1 MTWAVPDTKKFIKGI
16 LITGII
22 IYLPILFFKDLSTAT
37 AVGVGMH
44 WIQYISIIILITIY
58 LHSEYLSWSEISGNS
73 KFITSSYIIKNLI
86 ILVSLISLYLYL
98 RKPSKKIYPK
108 VKGEE
113 KIYTKNSNEN
123 YFDKFRN
130 KEKLK
135 TKTEQILDKDGK
147 D

>member
-1 MTWAVPDTKKFIKGI
+1 MIRKLNQLVGLILATKLMTWAVPDTKKFIKGI
-16 LITGII
+16 LIAG
-22 IYLPILFFKDLSTAT
+22 
-37 AVGVGMH
+37 
-44 WIQYISIIILITIY
+44 IIILITIY

-113 KIYTKNSNEN
+113 KIYTKNTNED

-135 TKTEQILDKDGK
+135 TKAEQILEKDGK

>member
-1 MTWAVPDTKKFIKGI
+1 VIRKLNQLVGLILATKLMTWAVPDTKKFIKGI
-16 LITGII
+16 LIAG
-22 IYLPILFFKDLSTAT
+22 
-37 AVGVGMH
+37 
-44 WIQYISIIILITIY
+44 IIILITIY

-113 KIYTKNSNEN
+113 KIYTKNTNED

-135 TKTEQILDKDGK
+135 TKAEQILEKDGK

>member
-1 MTWAVPDTKKFIKGI
+1 MIRKLNQLVGLILATKLMTWAVPDTKKFIKGI
-16 LITGII
+16 IIT
-22 IYLPILFFKDLSTAT
+22 A
-37 AVGVGMH
+37 
-44 WIQYISIIILITIY
+44 IIILITIY

-73 KFITSSYIIKNLI
+73 KFITSSYIVKNLI
-86 ILVSLISLYLYL
+86 ILISLISLYLYL

-113 KIYTKNSNEN
+113 KIYTKNSNED

-135 TKTEQILDKDGK
+135 TKAEQILEKDGK

>member
-1 MTWAVPDTKKFIKGI
+1 MIRKLNQLVGLILATKLMTWAVPDTKKFIKGI

-22 IYLPILFFKDLSTAT
+22 IL
-37 AVGVGMH
+37 
-44 WIQYISIIILITIY
+44 IIIY

-113 KIYTKNSNEN
+113 KIYTKNTNED

-135 TKTEQILDKDGK
+135 TKAEQILEKDGK

>member
-1 MTWAVPDTKKFIKGI
+1 MIRKLNQLVGLILATKLMTWAVPDTKKFIKGI
-16 LITGII
+16 LIT
-22 IYLPILFFKDLSTAT
+22 F
-37 AVGVGMH
+37 
-44 WIQYISIIILITIY
+44 IIILITIY

-73 KFITSSYIIKNLI
+73 KFITSSYIVKNLI
-86 ILVSLISLYLYL
+86 ILISLISLYLYL

-113 KIYTKNSNEN
+113 KIYTKNTNED

-135 TKTEQILDKDGK
+135 TKAEQILEKDGK

>member
-1 MTWAVPDTKKFIKGI
+1 MIRKLNQLVGLILATKLMTWAVPDTKKFIKGI
-16 LITGII
+16 LITG
-22 IYLPILFFKDLSTAT
+22 F
-37 AVGVGMH
+37 
-44 WIQYISIIILITIY
+44 IILITIY

-113 KIYTKNSNEN
+113 KIYTKNTNED

-135 TKTEQILDKDGK
+135 TKAEQILEKDGK

>member
-1 MTWAVPDTKKFIKGI
+1 MIRKLNQLVGLILATKLMTWAIPDTKKFIKGI
-16 LITGII
+16 LTTG
-22 IYLPILFFKDLSTAT
+22 
-37 AVGVGMH
+37 
-44 WIQYISIIILITIY
+44 IIILITIY

-86 ILVSLISLYLYL
+86 ISVSLISLYLYL

-113 KIYTKNSNEN
+113 KIYTKNTNED

-135 TKTEQILDKDGK
+135 TKAEQILEKDGK

>member
-1 MTWAVPDTKKFIKGI
+1 VIRKLNQLVGLVLATKLMTWAVPDTKKFIKGI
-16 LITGII
+16 LIT
-22 IYLPILFFKDLSTAT
+22 A
-37 AVGVGMH
+37 
-44 WIQYISIIILITIY
+44 IIILITIY

-73 KFITSSYIIKNLI
+73 KFITSSYIVKNLI
-86 ILVSLISLYLYL
+86 ILISLISLYLYL

-113 KIYTKNSNEN
+113 KIYTKNSNED

-135 TKTEQILDKDGK
+135 TKAEQILEKDGK

>member
-1 MTWAVPDTKKFIKGI
+1 MIRKLNQLVGLILATKLMTWAVPDTKEFIKGI
-16 LITGII
+16 LIAG
-22 IYLPILFFKDLSTAT
+22 
-37 AVGVGMH
+37 
-44 WIQYISIIILITIY
+44 IIILITIY

-113 KIYTKNSNEN
+113 KIYTKNTNED

-135 TKTEQILDKDGK
+135 TKAEQILEKDGK

>member
-1 MTWAVPDTKKFIKGI
+1 MIRKLNQLVGLILATKLMTWAVPDTKKFIKGI

-22 IYLPILFFKDLSTAT
+22 I
-37 AVGVGMH
+37 
-44 WIQYISIIILITIY
+44 LITIY
-58 LHSEYLSWSEISGNS
+58 LQSEYLSWSEISGNS
-73 KFITSSYIIKNLI
+73 KFITSSYIIKNLV

-113 KIYTKNSNEN
+113 KIYTKNTNED

-135 TKTEQILDKDGK
+135 TKAEQILEKDGK

>member
-1 MTWAVPDTKKFIKGI
+1 MIRKLNQLVGLILATKLMTWAVPDTKKFIKGI

-22 IYLPILFFKDLSTAT
+22 I
-37 AVGVGMH
+37 
-44 WIQYISIIILITIY
+44 LITIY
-58 LHSEYLSWSEISGNS
+58 LQSEYLSWSEISGNS
-73 KFITSSYIIKNLI
+73 KFITSSYIIKNLV
-86 ILVSLISLYLYL
+86 ILVSLISFYLYL

-113 KIYTKNSNEN
+113 KIYTKNTNED

-135 TKTEQILDKDGK
+135 TKAEQILEKDGK

>member
-16 LITGII
+16 LITG
-22 IYLPILFFKDLSTAT
+22 
-37 AVGVGMH
+37 
-44 WIQYISIIILITIY
+44 IIILITIY

-86 ILVSLISLYLYL
+86 ILVSIISLYLYL

-108 VKGEE
+108 VKGED
-113 KIYTKNSNEN
+113 KIYTKNTNED

-135 TKTEQILDKDGK
+135 TKAEQILEKDGK

>member
-1 MTWAVPDTKKFIKGI
+1 MIRKLNQLVGLILATKLMTWAIPDTKKFIKGI
-16 LITGII
+16 LITG
-22 IYLPILFFKDLSTAT
+22 
-37 AVGVGMH
+37 
-44 WIQYISIIILITIY
+44 IIILITIY

-73 KFITSSYIIKNLI
+73 KFITSSYIIKNLV

-113 KIYTKNSNEN
+113 KIYTKNTNED

-135 TKTEQILDKDGK
+135 TKAEQILEKDGK

>member
-1 MTWAVPDTKKFIKGI
+1 MIKKLNQLIGLLLATKLMTWAIPDTKKFIKGI
-16 LITGII
+16 LITA
-22 IYLPILFFKDLSTAT
+22 L
-37 AVGVGMH
+37 
-44 WIQYISIIILITIY
+44 IILITIY

-113 KIYTKNSNEN
+113 KIYTKNTNED

-135 TKTEQILDKDGK
+135 TKAEQILEKDGK

>member
-1 MTWAVPDTKKFIKGI
+1 MIRKLNQLVGLILATKLMTWAVPDTKKFIKGI
-16 LITGII
+16 LITG
-22 IYLPILFFKDLSTAT
+22 
-37 AVGVGMH
+37 
-44 WIQYISIIILITIY
+44 IIILITIY

-108 VKGEE
+108 VKGEY
-113 KIYTKNSNEN
+113 KIYTKNTNED

-135 TKTEQILDKDGK
+135 TKAEQILEKDGK

>member
-1 MTWAVPDTKKFIKGI
+1 MIRKLNQLVGLILATKLMTWAVPDTKKFIKGI
-16 LITGII
+16 LIT
-22 IYLPILFFKDLSTAT
+22 
-37 AVGVGMH
+37 V
-44 WIQYISIIILITIY
+44 IIILITIY

-73 KFITSSYIIKNLI
+73 KFITSSYIVKNLI
-86 ILVSLISLYLYL
+86 ILISLISLYLYL
-98 RKPSKKIYPK
+98 RKPSKKIYTK

-113 KIYTKNSNEN
+113 KIYTKNSNED

-135 TKTEQILDKDGK
+135 TKAEQILEKDGK

>member
-1 MTWAVPDTKKFIKGI
+1 MIRKLNQLVGLILATKLMTWAVPDTKKFIKGI
-16 LITGII
+16 LIAG
-22 IYLPILFFKDLSTAT
+22 
-37 AVGVGMH
+37 
-44 WIQYISIIILITIY
+44 IIILITIY

-113 KIYTKNSNEN
+113 KIYTKNTNED

-135 TKTEQILDKDGK
+135 TKSEQILEKDGK

>member
-1 MTWAVPDTKKFIKGI
+1 MIRKLNQLVGLILATKLMTWAVPDTKKFIKGI
-16 LITGII
+16 LITG
-22 IYLPILFFKDLSTAT
+22 
-37 AVGVGMH
+37 
-44 WIQYISIIILITIY
+44 IIILITIY

-73 KFITSSYIIKNLI
+73 KFITSSYIIKNLV

-108 VKGEE
+108 IKGEE
-113 KIYTKNSNEN
+113 KIYTKNTNED

-135 TKTEQILDKDGK
+135 TKAEQILEKDGK

>member
-1 MTWAVPDTKKFIKGI
+1 MIRKLNQLVGLILATKLMTWAVPDTKKFIKGI
-16 LITGII
+16 LITG
-22 IYLPILFFKDLSTAT
+22 
-37 AVGVGMH
+37 
-44 WIQYISIIILITIY
+44 IIILITIY

-86 ILVSLISLYLYL
+86 ILVTLISLYLYL

-113 KIYTKNSNEN
+113 KIYTKNTNED

-135 TKTEQILDKDGK
+135 TKAEQILEKDGK

>member
-1 MTWAVPDTKKFIKGI
+1 MIRKLNQLVGLILATKLMTWAVPDTKKFIKGI

-22 IYLPILFFKDLSTAT
+22 I
-37 AVGVGMH
+37 
-44 WIQYISIIILITIY
+44 LITIY
-58 LHSEYLSWSEISGNS
+58 LNSEYLSWSEISGNS
-73 KFITSSYIIKNLI
+73 KFITSSYIVKNLI
-86 ILVSLISLYLYL
+86 ILISLISLYLYL

-113 KIYTKNSNEN
+113 KIYTKNSNED

-135 TKTEQILDKDGK
+135 TKAEQILEKDGK